1 MKVNNKIDVILR
13 QEHREFVNLLWRELG
28 KLGWTP
34 TDLARNSGIS
44 QSSISRIVNYKQ
56 TNLTESTKR
65 TLLIALQTGD
75 RPRKVIKMSEETL
88 IERLVSR
95 LEREND
101 ELKAEVK
108 RLRALAG
115 EEVNFMDETDE
126 SLKANGTTGSKDKT
140 K

>member
-1 MKVNNKIDVILR
+1 MKVNNKINVILR

-34 TDLARNSGIS
+34 TDLAKNSGIS

-101 ELKAEVK
+101 ELKAENR

-115 EEVNFMDETDE
+115 EDVNFMDETDE